1 MGTLTEDAIRLQKF
15 RLLSFLAQKVEKG
28 NIELAQGAL
37 RAIESLAAEAQNWL
51 NALNLSELQP
61 LSGKLREIRQL
72 AKKWQEVLKNVW
84 ENRKQLR
91 EISQNLEEQK
101 KAFEGFLKQ
110 IDEVRERKLSGE
122 EHRKAFVLKEKVN
135 EIATYLSVAKLW
147 IDEIIEEIRAKKKG
161 R

>member
-15 RLLSFLAQKVEKG
+15 RLLSFLAQKFESG

-61 LSGKLREIRQL
+61 LSGRLEEIKRL
-72 AKKWQEVLKNVW
+72 AKKWQEVLENVW

-101 KAFEGFLKQ
+101 EAFGGFLEQ
-110 IDEVRERKLSGE
+110 IDRVREEELSPE
-122 EHRKAFVLKEKVN
+122 EQTRAFVLRKKVN
-135 EIATYLSVAKLW
+135 EIATYLGIAKLW
-147 IDEIIEEIRAKKKG
+147 IDRIIEEIRAKKKG